1 MKQALF
7 EPLAARLH
15 EGDVEP
21 SAQGFQASGLVGRP
35 ILVGVFSFLTNYHY
49 EPVDVPTLFTLI
61 VLEAALSFDNAAVL
75 AALVRKLPA
84 PERRKALLYGLGGAY
99 TFRILAILFVS
110 VIIQNPWLQIVG
122 GAYLV
127 YLMVRHLATRAP
139 HDQGNGPRVAGKR
152 FFGLSE
158 FWSVV
163 ITVEIMDIAFALD
176 QVIAA
181 VGLFAGKSGGD
192 KRLLIII
199 ASMFAIL
206 LLRISAFY
214 VGKLIDWFP
223 RLETFAYLA
232 VGWVGIKLVVVE
244 AIAYLRPELD
254 FDVPKLI
261 SVGVTM
267 CLLVVPVIV
276 KGAMDLSRKRMR
288 TNV

>member
-1 MKQALF
+1 MA
-7 EPLAARLH
+7 
-15 EGDVEP
+15 
-21 SAQGFQASGLVGRP
+21 GFL
-35 ILVGVFSFLTNYHY
+35 SFLTDYHY
-49 EPVDVPTLFTLI
+49 EPVDVPTLLTLI
-61 VLEAALSFDNAAVL
+61 FLEAALSFDNAAVL
-75 AALVRKLPA
+75 AALVRKLPM
-84 PERRKALLYGLGGAY
+84 EQRRKALLYGLGGAY
-99 TFRILAILFVS
+99 FFRIIAILGIS
-110 VIIQNPWLQIVG
+110 IIIRNPWLQIVG

-127 YLMVRHLATRAP
+127 YLMVRHLVASAP
-139 HDQGNGPRVAGKR
+139 HDQGNAPRLAGKR
-152 FFGLSE
+152 FLGLSE

-192 KRLLIII
+192 KRLLIIV

-214 VGKLIDWFP
+214 VGRLIDWFP

-244 AIAYLRPELD
+244 ALAYAMPDLG

-267 CLLVVPVIV
+267 CLLVLPVLV
-276 KGAMDLSRKRMR
+276 KVAMDLSRKRMR
-288 TNV
+288 PHV

>member
-1 MKQALF
+1 MV
-7 EPLAARLH
+7 RRI
-15 EGDVEP
+15 VV
-21 SAQGFQASGLVGRP
+21 GFL
-35 ILVGVFSFLTNYHY
+35 SFLTDYHY
-49 EPVDVPTLFTLI
+49 EPVDVPTLLTLI
-61 VLEAALSFDNAAVL
+61 FLEAALSFDNAAVL
-75 AALVRKLPA
+75 AAVVRKLPM
-84 PERRKALLYGLGGAY
+84 EQRRKALLYGLGGAY
-99 TFRILAILFVS
+99 TFRILAILGVS
-110 VIIQNPWLQIVG
+110 IIIQNPWLQMVG

-127 YLMVRHLATRAP
+127 YLMVRHLASRSP
-139 HDQGNGPRVAGKR
+139 HDQGNTPRMASRR
-152 FFGLSE
+152 FLGLSE

-192 KRLLIII
+192 KRLLIIV

-232 VGWVGIKLVVVE
+232 VGWVGLKLIVVE
-244 AIAYLRPELD
+244 ALAYARPDLA
-254 FDVPKLI
+254 FDVPKLV

-267 CLLVVPVIV
+267 CLLVLPVLV
-276 KGAMDLSRKRMR
+276 KLAMDLSRRR
-288 TNV
+288 ARSQV